1 MADLIALT
9 PCEGRLPLTVG
20 DITVTEVVPARLTS
34 IAPFAGQQKAV
45 RTALKTRFGVALPA
59 ANRSARHDG
68 VTMQWFGHGVWLIN
82 ADVALDGIAAVT
94 DQTDAWAVVT
104 ITGDGAEDVL
114 ARLVPIDLRRAQF
127 KTGHAARTM
136 LGHMNVAITRT
147 GGDRFEIMVMRSM
160 AGTLVHELNSAIRGV
175 AAR

>member
-9 PCEGRLPLTVG
+9 PCAGQLPVTVG
-20 DITVTEVVPARLTS
+20 DITVTEVVPARLIS
-34 IAPFAGQQKAV
+34 IAPFAGQQKAAMA
-45 RTALKTRFGVALPA
+45 ALKTRFGVGLPA
-59 ANRSARHDG
+59 ANRSARQDG
-68 VTMQWFGHGVWLIN
+68 VTVQWFGHGVWLIN

-104 ITGDGAEDVL
+104 VTGDGVEDVL

-127 KTGHAARTM
+127 KTGHTARTM

-160 AGTLVHELNSAIRGV
+160 AGTLVHELNSATRGV